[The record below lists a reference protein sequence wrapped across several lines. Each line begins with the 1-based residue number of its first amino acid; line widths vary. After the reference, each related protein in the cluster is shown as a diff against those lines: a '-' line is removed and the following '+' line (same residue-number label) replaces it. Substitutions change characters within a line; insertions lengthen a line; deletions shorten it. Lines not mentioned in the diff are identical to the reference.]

1 MLNLIVIIMISIIHI
16 VTTMLTMLAGGSQD
30 EQLHNQRTLAKQ
42 RLQRDALSQEEQAH
56 YPGTLCDAIENS
68 ADFRWSL
75 INQHFIQLSTMALIL
90 QFLFFLL
97 LWFPNPGEQ
106 SSFDN
111 KARVLYAPAWHRQ
124 GPHQCQ
130 HHHHRHHH
138 HQHHHHHHHHHH
150 HQQQDYTAITAVV
163 VVLGLF
169 SFSCISLTLFRV
181 YRFKVIFP

>member
-42 RLQRDALSQEEQAH
+42 RLQRDALPKEEQAY
-56 YPGTLCDAIENS
+56 YPGTLYDAIKNS
-68 ADFRWSL
+68 ADFWWSL
-75 INQHFIQLSTMALIL
+75 INQHFIHLSTMVLIS
-90 QFLFFLL
+90 QFCFCFFAFVTT
-97 LWFPNPGEQ
+97 FPNPGEQ

-124 GPHQCQ
+124 GPHQSQ
-130 HHHHRHHH
+130 HYHRHH
-138 HQHHHHHHHHHH
+138 QHHHH